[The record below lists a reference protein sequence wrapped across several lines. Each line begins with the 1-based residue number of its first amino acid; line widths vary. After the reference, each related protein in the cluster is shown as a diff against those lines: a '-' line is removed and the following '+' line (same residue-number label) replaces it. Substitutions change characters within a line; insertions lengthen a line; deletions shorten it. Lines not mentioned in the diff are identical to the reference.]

1 MGHPVSMIGKSP
13 SDLATLQGAPFK
25 LRGLAQPNFLS
36 YSSGW
41 RRGPLKVPT
50 LNFAKCAKFRMG
62 HPVSMIGK
70 SPSDLATLQGA
81 PFKLRGL
88 AQPNFLS
95 YSSGWRRGPLK
106 VPTLNF
112 AKCAKFRMGHPVSV
126 IDCRVGPA

>member
-1 MGHPVSMIGKSP
+1 MGHPFSMIGKSP
-13 SDLATLQGAPFK
+13 SDHATLQGAPFK

-81 PFKLRGL
+81 PLKLRLGEVFANAGGL
-88 AQPNFLS
+88 GQPNFLS
-95 YSSGWRRGPLK
+95 TLRGGGVADLTSP
-106 VPTLNF
+106 P
-112 AKCAKFRMGHPVSV
+112 
-126 IDCRVGPA
+126 